1 MKATCIRDCTA
12 PGHGMVAVGKVI
24 EVPDGATVEDLP
36 YLKHFKLEGVVQAAD
51 PEKPKPATNP
61 EKPAKLKADK
71 PKAKSEDFLN

>member
-36 YLKHFKLEGVVQAAD
+36 YLKHFKLEGVVQAAGTD
-51 PEKPKPATNP
+51 PEKPKPDA
-61 EKPAKLKADK
+61 K
-71 PKAKSEDFLN
+71 PKGKKTQAPVEDFLR